1 MLKMLNNESSYAE
14 METFAPGIIGEMLN
28 QADIQDDVILGESEP
43 WDFPETEDD
52 PE

>member
-14 METFAPGIIGEMLN
+14 MDAFGPGIIGEILN
-28 QADIQDDVILGESEP
+28 QADIQDDVILGEMEP
-43 WDFPETEDD
+43 WNFPEAEDD